1 MIRDSD
7 YLIQNA
13 ELPNVTSNAGA
24 KMIGKVTI
32 GENSK
37 VGANVVVVKMSPP
50 THCSRC
56 IRPHCQKGRNSG
68 GPAPLMRMV
77 AKWQSASHVTCNS
90 SEYAVQ
96 NSDWRLAQ
104 LPNKPQAANA
114 RPYTVYVV

>member
-37 VGANVVVVKMSPP
+37 VGANAVVVKNVPP
-50 THCSRC
+50 NATVVGVPGRIVRKDG
-56 IRPHCQKGRNSG
+56 IRVDL
-68 GPAPLMRMV
+68 PL
-77 AKWQSASHVTCNS
+77 
-90 SEYAVQ
+90 
-96 NSDWRLAQ
+96 
-104 LPNKPQAANA
+104 
-114 RPYTVYVV
+114 